1 MSIFY
6 SLYKNVSDQKELT
19 VKGGA
24 DVTLECSG
32 PTDATSIMMR
42 WEKSDLQSED
52 IVILFRDGR
61 FQDKYQHELFKGRV
75 EMKDAKWKETGDFSV
90 ILKHVTTKDAGTYE
104 CEAGYDGQKPQSLN
118 RVTLKVENSGEFN
131 FSFFLVMDV
140 TP

>member
-24 DVTLECSG
+24 DATLECSG
-32 PTDATSIMMR
+32 PTDATLIMMR

-52 IVILFRDGR
+52 YVIIFRDGQ
-61 FQDKYQHELFKGRV
+61 FKENLQHELFKGRV
-75 EMKDAKWKETGDFSV
+75 EMKDPKWKETGDFSV
-90 ILKHVTTKDAGTYE
+90 ILKHVTTKDTGTYE

-140 TP
+140 TA